1 MSRITTITYSR
12 TVNLGNYES
21 EKLEVAL
28 ELEEGQDPNIE
39 AERLRTWTL
48 EKLGVEDVSKDQ
60 LPLMSTYKSPKAKS

>member
-12 TVNLGNYES
+12 TKNLGNYES

-39 AERLRTWTL
+39 AERLKVWVL
-48 EKLGVEDVSKDQ
+48 EKLGIAS
-60 LPLMSTYKSPKAKS
+60 